1 MTDLSSS
8 IAVEE
13 QNHAPTN
20 EALVRTTLAR
30 IHAEYVKAAM
40 SPFHL
45 LRVDD
50 NEPITS
56 RRMDRAVETIVSAWP
71 RPKLVS

>member
-1 MTDLSSS
+1 MLALS

-13 QNHAPTN
+13 PNHAPTN

-30 IHAEYVKAAM
+30 IHGEYCKAAM
-40 SPFHL
+40 NPFHL
-45 LRVDD
+45 LRADD

-56 RRMDRAVETIVSAWP
+56 RRMDRAVETIVAAWP
-71 RPKLVS
+71 RPRVAA

>member
-1 MTDLSSS
+1 M
-8 IAVEE
+8 EE
-13 QNHAPTN
+13 PNHAPTN

-40 SPFHL
+40 NPFHL

-50 NEPITS
+50 NEPSTS
-56 RRMDRAVETIVSAWP
+56 RRMDRAVETIVAGWP
-71 RPKLVS
+71 RQKVVTAA